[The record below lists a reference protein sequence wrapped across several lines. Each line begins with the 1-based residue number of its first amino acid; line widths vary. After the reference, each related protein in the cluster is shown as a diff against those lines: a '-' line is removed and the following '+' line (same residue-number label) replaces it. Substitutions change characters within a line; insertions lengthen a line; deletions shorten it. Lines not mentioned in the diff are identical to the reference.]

1 MRSSRA
7 CISVKPR
14 IRTPNEM
21 ERKRNSGLARLRVCV
36 GVWGVSENG
45 IRGLIQP
52 PYPEVVP
59 LCPCVGGYVRSVLG
73 EQFGD
78 LTGYQRL

>member
-7 CISVKPR
+7 CVCVEPR

-36 GVWGVSENG
+36 GVWGVSGNG

>member
-1 MRSSRA
+1 MRYPCVRRA
-7 CISVKPR
+7 PH
-14 IRTPNEM
+14 
-21 ERKRNSGLARLRVCV
+21 LRAEWNGCGMKTRGYRAVGGRWVVCD
-36 GVWGVSENG
+36 VSENG
-45 IRGLIQP
+45 TRGLIQP

-73 EQFGD
+73 EQFSH

>member
-7 CISVKPR
+7 CVCVEPR

-59 LCPCVGGYVRSVLG
+59 LCPCVGGYVRSVL
-73 EQFGD
+73 D
-78 LTGYQRL
+78 IH